1 VTVSESHE
9 DLLEPGRVVRLRER
23 LWRVDRVDGQV
34 FSATPLDGR
43 DTTSRR
49 FHRLIDVPEPGE
61 MPPPS
66 PNSLGTRVAQDLLL
80 TAQRF
85 ALVHGTAPILGLQ
98 RSRAIPTD
106 YQLVPLLLTLG
117 QDRVRLLIA
126 DDVGTGKT
134 VEAGLVLAELMARG
148 QARRVLVCVPANLRE
163 QWRDALDHFF
173 HIDATVV
180 AGHLLPALERRLLP
194 GQSVW
199 TANDVV
205 VASIDY
211 LKFRTEAVLFHGWDV
226 VVVDEAHLTARPH
239 TLPGAAEP
247 DMARWQFVTEAARRS
262 RHLLLL
268 TATPHNGYSDSYS
281 SLFDMLDPS
290 LVRQTSVGPHVVRA
304 KAQRHVVQRR
314 RRDIEGWYEARG
326 VRSPFPERDADE
338 KIVLLSGAP
347 EMRHLLQDLS
357 GYTAA
362 LFGADTTHAING
374 WVAAHFQRRALS
386 SPDALRK
393 SVRSRLRS
401 LAARAAA
408 DSGRRAVSEAR
419 AAVAD
424 LFESSDATDEQ
435 HTDRLDRASTSL
447 AVDEETAYLETLLAR
462 AEAVTPAKD
471 PKLSDLFDLLPRRMA
486 AHLDVQR
493 VMVFTKY
500 KDTLDYLVKQ
510 LETAAKKPTKKRSL
524 PDGTRVFA
532 IYGELSLAARRE
544 VFAAFE
550 HAERAVLVATDC
562 ISEGLNLQHACAE
575 IVHYE
580 LPWNPNRLEQRNG
593 RIDRFHQREPKVGI
607 RTLVY
612 DDMLDFALLEL
623 IVKKS
628 EQMLADYGF
637 VPPFLANPDILSHLS
652 AAAASRRVQPTLFDT
667 TVEAEGLLA
676 SAVGGSDLL
685 DTERL
690 NRIRDESFYGQEQV
704 TLGSV
709 ADALDRTRAEIGSSE
724 AVERFFRGV
733 LATMPGVQLTTAPG
747 GVTVSGAHPDVA
759 DVLPL
764 PGRVLSFDPEAGFA
778 DPDVDVVD
786 LAHPF
791 LRRLVDVVLDRS
803 RRPGASGRV
812 ASRTARVPEVT
823 AAVWLLIRYATRSD
837 PPVLLEELVPVAVPV
852 WGEGRPV
859 DVVEALASA
868 SNDSGKDADDVAEA
882 VTALLARPDL
892 EARLTACTSER
903 AGLLARRHEGLDA
916 PWAAGLD
923 HVEVMSRDL
932 LAVTLLYPETPR

>member
-1 VTVSESHE
+1 VAVTESRN
-9 DLLEPGRVVRLRER
+9 DLVEPGRVIRLRDR

-43 DTTSRR
+43 ETNTRR
-49 FHRLIDVPEPGE
+49 FHRLIDVPDPGE
-61 MPPPS
+61 MPPPL
-66 PNSLGTRVAQDLLL
+66 PDMLGTRVEQDLLL

-85 ALVHGTAPILGLQ
+85 SLVHGTAPILGLQ

-117 QDRVRLLIA
+117 QDKVRLLVA

-134 VEAGLVLAELMARG
+134 VEAGLVLAELLARG

-211 LKFRTEAVLFHGWDV
+211 LKFRTEAVLSHGWDV
-226 VVVDEAHLTARPH
+226 IIIDEAHLAARPH
-239 TLPGAAEP
+239 TLPGAGEP
-247 DMARWQFVTEAARRS
+247 DMARWQFAAEAARRC

-268 TATPHNGYSDSYS
+268 TATPHNGYTDSYA

-290 LVRQTSVGPHVVRA
+290 LVTHGTAGPQVVRSEA
-304 KAQRHVVQRR
+304 VRHVVQRR
-314 RRDIEGWYEARG
+314 RRDIESWYEARG

-338 KIVLLSGAP
+338 KIVLLSHAP
-347 EMRHLLQDLS
+347 EMRNLLHDLS

-362 LFGADTTHAING
+362 LFGADTTYAING

-386 SPDALRK
+386 SPHALRQ
-393 SVRSRLRS
+393 SIRGRLRS

-408 DSGRRAVSEAR
+408 ESGRRAISEAR

-424 LFESSDATDEQ
+424 LFESLDATDEQ

-447 AVDEETAYLETLLAR
+447 ALDEETSYLETLLAR
-462 AEAVTPAKD
+462 ADAVTPAKD
-471 PKLSDLFDLLPRRMA
+471 PKLSDLFDLIPRRMA
-486 AHLDVQR
+486 AHPDVMR

-510 LETAAKKPTKKRSL
+510 LETVAKKPSKKRAL
-524 PDGTRVFA
+524 PEGTQVFA
-532 IYGELSLAARRE
+532 IYGELTLAARQE

-550 HAERAVLVATDC
+550 HADRGVLVATDC

-575 IVHYE
+575 IIHYE

-652 AAAASRRVQPTLFDT
+652 AAAASRRVQPTLFDN
-667 TVEAEGLLA
+667 VAEAEGLLA
-676 SAVGGSDLL
+676 SAVSGSDLL
-685 DTERL
+685 DTDRL
-690 NRIRDESFYGQEQV
+690 NRIRDESFYGQEEV
-704 TLGSV
+704 SLGSV
-709 ADALDRTRAEIGSSE
+709 AEALDRTRAEIGSAE
-724 AVERFFRGV
+724 AVEQFFRGV
-733 LATMPGVQLTTAPG
+733 LATMSGVTVTEAPG
-747 GVTVSGAHPDVA
+747 GVIVSGANPEVI
-759 DVLPL
+759 DVLPQ
-764 PGRVLSFDPEAGFA
+764 PGRVLSFDPESAFN
-778 DPDVDVVD
+778 DPDIDVID
-786 LAHPF
+786 LAHPL
-791 LRRLVDVVLDRS
+791 LRRLVDVILDRS
-803 RRPGASGRV
+803 RRPGAAGRV
-812 ASRTARVPEVT
+812 ASRTAAVPEVT
-823 AAVWLLIRYATRSD
+823 AAIWLLIRYATRSV

-852 WGEGRPV
+852 WGDGRPV
-859 DVVEALASA
+859 DIIEALASR
-868 SNDSGKDADDVAEA
+868 SNDSGKDAEDVAEA
-882 VTALLARPDL
+882 MSALLGRPDL
-892 EARLTACTSER
+892 QARLATCTSER
-903 AGLLARRHEGLDA
+903 AAALSRRHEGLEA
-916 PWAAGLD
+916 QWAAGLD
-923 HVEVMSRDL
+923 HVDVMSRDL
-932 LAVTLLYPETPR
+932 LAISLLYPESGQ